1 MPGSKSGA
9 DGGFVKMIPTTADKF
24 VSVDQE
30 VDVYRA
36 PGGNDADKTGT
47 TLKKDTQSVK
57 LVESQ
62 SPGTM

>member
-1 MPGSKSGA
+1 
-9 DGGFVKMIPTTADKF
+9 MIPTTADKF

-57 LVESQ
+57 LVERPWHHVKWPS
-62 SPGTM
+62 GDG